1 MSNKE
6 RSTVRST
13 ERRKRLRA
21 TWIKTIL
28 IWGFAALYLFPLMW
42 TFSLSIKSQVDAL
55 SFPPKFIFSP
65 TFSNYLM
72 VWKESEFLKYS
83 LNSLIIALS
92 STVIGLT
99 LATPAAYV
107 LSRKRYKPKGSK
119 YILFGVLSTRVVPQ
133 ITFMIPFF
141 ILFRKLR
148 LIDTHISVIIMHLT
162 IILGFGMWMMKS
174 YFQEIP
180 FELEES
186 ALIDGCTYF
195 SAFRRIILPL
205 GAPGIATTAIFSFN
219 YSWNEFLYS
228 LILTGKNTKTVP
240 LGVYNWVGY
249 EEINWGG
256 LTATAILA
264 LVPILIFY
272 GFVQRGLVRGLTMG
286 AVKG

>member
-1 MSNKE
+1 LSSKE
-6 RSTVRST
+6 HSTARST
-13 ERRKRLRA
+13 ERRKRQAA

>member
-1 MSNKE
+1 
-6 RSTVRST
+6 
-13 ERRKRLRA
+13 
-21 TWIKTIL
+21 
-28 IWGFAALYLFPLMW
+28 
-42 TFSLSIKSQVDAL
+42 
-55 SFPPKFIFSP
+55 
-65 TFSNYLM
+65 M

>member
-1 MSNKE
+1 LSSREKK
-6 RSTVRST
+6 
-13 ERRKRLRA
+13 RRQAA

>member
-1 MSNKE
+1 MNNNHRHK
-6 RSTVRST
+6 
-13 ERRKRLRA
+13 
-21 TWIKTIL
+21 KTIATVAVSIL
-28 IWGFAALYLFPLMW
+28 VWAFAFMYLFPLLW
-42 TFSLSIKSQVDAL
+42 TLSLSLKSQVDAL
-55 SFPPKFIFSP
+55 SYPPKFLSVP
-65 TFSNYLM
+65 TFSNYVK
-72 VWKESEFLKYS
+72 VWRESDFLKYC

-92 STVIGLT
+92 ATCIGLT

-107 LSRKRYKPKGSK
+107 LSRKQYKPQGSK
-119 YILFGVLSTRVVPQ
+119 FMLFGVLSTRVVPQ

-141 ILFRKLR
+141 IFFRKLH
-148 LIDTHISVIIMHLT
+148 LIDTHISVIVMHLT
-162 IILGFGMWMMKS
+162 IILGFGIWMMRS

-180 FELEES
+180 YDLEES

-205 GAPGIATTAIFSFN
+205 AAPGIATTAIFSFN
-219 YSWNEFLYS
+219 YSWNEFLYA

-272 GFVQRGLVRGLTMG
+272 SFVQKGLVRGLTMG
-286 AVKG
+286 AIKG

>member
-1 MSNKE
+1 M
-6 RSTVRST
+6 RDAR
-13 ERRKRLRA
+13 
-21 TWIKTIL
+21 TWALTIAL
-28 IWGFAALYLFPLMW
+28 WGFAFLYLFPLLW
-42 TFSLSIKSQVDAL
+42 TFSLSVKSQVDAL
-55 SFPPKFIFSP
+55 SYPPKFLAVP
-65 TFSNYLM
+65 TLSNYVM
-72 VWKESEFLKYS
+72 VWRESEFLKYC
-83 LNSLIIALS
+83 LNSLVIALS
-92 STVIGLT
+92 ATMIGLT

-107 LSRKRYKPKGSK
+107 LGRKRYRPRGSK
-119 YILFGVLSTRVVPQ
+119 ITMFGVLSTRVVPQ

-141 ILFRKLR
+141 IFFRRLR
-148 LIDTHISVIIMHLT
+148 LIDTHVSVIVMHLT
-162 IILGFGMWMMKS
+162 IILGFGIWMMRS

-186 ALIDGCTYF
+186 ALMDGCTYY

-205 GAPGIATTAIFSFN
+205 AAPGIATTAIFSFN

-264 LVPILIFY
+264 LVPILVFY